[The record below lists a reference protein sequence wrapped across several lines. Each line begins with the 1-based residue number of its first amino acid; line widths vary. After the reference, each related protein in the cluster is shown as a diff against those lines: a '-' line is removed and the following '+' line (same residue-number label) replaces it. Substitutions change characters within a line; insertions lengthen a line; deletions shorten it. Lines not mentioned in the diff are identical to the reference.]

1 MVPTKPFLHSNES
14 CFLQIPHPPPYR
26 TLRHLQLSCH
36 GGDGRPAESL
46 LVSPA
51 PQIQV
56 HGDGPIGRSLWYSF
70 LRSVIFPLLP
80 RFLFLVVIRLRGVDF
95 ASLTSSLR
103 FLLLPLFLPLLL
115 TGFLGR

>member
-14 CFLQIPHPPPYR
+14 RFLQIPHPPPYR

-51 PQIQV
+51 PQVEV
-56 HGDGPIGRSLWYSF
+56 HGDGPVGQVALVESLE
-70 LRSVIFPLLP
+70 VCHLP
-80 RFLFLVVIRLRGVDF
+80 APFE
-95 ASLTSSLR
+95 
-103 FLLLPLFLPLLL
+103 LPVSCRHLAVW
-115 TGFLGR
+115 R